1 MDVNGIGAP
10 DERPDGAQLPPA
22 PAPARARARARDRDG
37 RDESQEERADRR
49 WVELLQEVRVA
60 QTGVQILLAFLLTVA
75 FTPRFPGLSDTNRM
89 IYVVTVLLGAAA
101 TGALIAPVSI
111 HRFVTGWGVKPQ
123 TVIWASRCTLT
134 GLILLLCTIGSALL
148 LIMRVVVTD
157 SAASWLVGAVLL
169 WFTCCWFLPAYVLRR
184 GGRGASAERDR

>member
-1 MDVNGIGAP
+1 MDVNQGASTQEP
-10 DERPDGAQLPPA
+10 GDAEHGPGPHRA
-22 PAPARARARARDRDG
+22 PGGSG
-37 RDESQEERADRR
+37 RQESQDERADRR

-75 FTPRFPGLSDTNRM
+75 FTPRFPDLSDTNRN
-89 IYVVTVLLGAAA
+89 IYVVTVLLGAAT

-123 TVIWASRCTLT
+123 TVVWASRCTLT

-148 LIMRVVVTD
+148 LILRVVVTD
-157 SAASWLVGAVLL
+157 TVAGWLVGAVLV
-169 WFTCCWFLPAYVLRR
+169 WFTCCWFLPAYWMRR
-184 GGRGASAERDR
+184 NGRTPDRVKGRR